1 MELPPFVRLPEK
13 MVYKEPPEGVYIA
26 QPFGKQCYVWF
37 TEEGCFMVDIHKK
50 KRWPIKMN
58 FDPVLK
64 GTIVLGTIVYQQ
76 NAKFILIYDI
86 FYYKNEL
93 VQGNILTKWDKMN
106 EMLFAYVYPTV
117 NSYTLML
124 PLMSP
129 TPTTFTP
136 EYEVYS
142 TKVVCDSI
150 VYHWMQPAKKNVYT
164 VRSTSKSDIYM
175 VFRQDEFLSYACMDT
190 LQRSEMMNT
199 LFHNSPEYTEKEYK
213 MECDW
218 NEKFKKWVPLRVQN

>member
-1 MELPPFVRLPEK
+1 
-13 MVYKEPPEGVYIA
+13 
-26 QPFGKQCYVWF
+26 
-37 TEEGCFMVDIHKK
+37 
-50 KRWPIKMN
+50 
-58 FDPVLK
+58 
-64 GTIVLGTIVYQQ
+64 
-76 NAKFILIYDI
+76 
-86 FYYKNEL
+86 
-93 VQGNILTKWDKMN
+93 
-106 EMLFAYVYPTV
+106 MLFAYVYPTV

-218 NEKFKKWVPLRVQN
+218 NEKFKKWIPLRKIEV

>member
-86 FYYKNEL
+86 FLKLIIFFHINDFSFL
-93 VQGNILTKWDKMN
+93 INSNPTLPASTIL
-106 EMLFAYVYPTV
+106 
-117 NSYTLML
+117 
-124 PLMSP
+124 
-129 TPTTFTP
+129 
-136 EYEVYS
+136 
-142 TKVVCDSI
+142 SI
-150 VYHWMQPAKKNVYT
+150 VDLGA
-164 VRSTSKSDIYM
+164 
-175 VFRQDEFLSYACMDT
+175 
-190 LQRSEMMNT
+190 
-199 LFHNSPEYTEKEYK
+199 LFGA
-213 MECDW
+213 
-218 NEKFKKWVPLRVQN
+218 